1 MDVNQGL
8 DRGELTP
15 AAVTRADP
23 FALAQL
29 LGSLSQHDMARLD
42 ATQLE
47 AVAIAGE
54 RITAA
59 VQARQSLAVDLLADR
74 VEAELEQSG
83 SQHSRLVAAG
93 GADVHGLVA
102 SRLAPSLHSA
112 TRTAQRRVER
122 DRRLVRLA
130 ESTFEC
136 HWQGDLERF
145 RTDVIVDGARAVGPE
160 HLPAFEALVL
170 ETSVDEETGVVE
182 LVSDRVR
189 QMSRSELARR
199 AARIARDLDPHANQ
213 RARASAEGCRRIMV
227 RPDSQVPGMARW
239 SVHLPSATSQRV
251 LAAVDALAA
260 QRCQANPGVPV
271 DALRVDALADLVLG
285 SADLTTV
292 VELVVPVAPAQ
303 PSERVD
309 DETRP
314 WQGRASRTGSGP
326 DAGPEPVVRWLL
338 PAVLDDVRHG
348 ALVPAE
354 IADLLGRVDTL
365 VRLARLDPDGSI
377 VQDPSSYRPSASTRR
392 RVRSRDGVCRFPG
405 CHTPARRTD
414 LDHVDEHP
422 RGPTDHGN
430 LICLCRTHHL
440 FRHHG
445 GWRPSLD
452 RDGTVTWTAPDG
464 RAWVTH
470 PQTADM
476 LDALGLA
483 PHDEQMAAD
492 LRRGWFPG
500 LPPGMSLADLALAEA
515 ALPDDPPE
523 STALPTP
530 PADWAGLDA
539 LLGVTLHDSTE
550 RLKPSETARATTRPW
565 MVIRLSMTDPLA
577 LAA

>member
-1 MDVNQGL
+1 MYKRQGL

-145 RTDVIVDGARAVGPE
+145 RTDVIVDGARAVEPE

-227 RPDSQVPGMARW
+227 RPDPQVPGMARW
-239 SVHLPSATSQRV
+239 SP
-251 LAAVDALAA
+251 
-260 QRCQANPGVPV
+260 PV
-271 DALRVDALADLVLG
+271 DDRPL
-285 SADLTTV
+285 SA
-292 VELVVPVAPAQ
+292 
-303 PSERVD
+303 
-309 DETRP
+309 
-314 WQGRASRTGSGP
+314 
-326 DAGPEPVVRWLL
+326 
-338 PAVLDDVRHG
+338 
-348 ALVPAE
+348 
-354 IADLLGRVDTL
+354 
-365 VRLARLDPDGSI
+365 
-377 VQDPSSYRPSASTRR
+377 
-392 RVRSRDGVCRFPG
+392 
-405 CHTPARRTD
+405 
-414 LDHVDEHP
+414 
-422 RGPTDHGN
+422 RG
-430 LICLCRTHHL
+430 L
-440 FRHHG
+440 
-445 GWRPSLD
+445 
-452 RDGTVTWTAPDG
+452 
-464 RAWVTH
+464 
-470 PQTADM
+470 M
-476 LDALGLA
+476 
-483 PHDEQMAAD
+483 
-492 LRRGWFPG
+492 
-500 LPPGMSLADLALAEA
+500 
-515 ALPDDPPE
+515 
-523 STALPTP
+523 TP
-530 PADWAGLDA
+530 PR
-539 LLGVTLHDSTE
+539 TRH
-550 RLKPSETARATTRPW
+550 RAR
-565 MVIRLSMTDPLA
+565 
-577 LAA
+577 